1 MYYVVLL
8 SYKNEAIDAR
18 TFIFEERFTSEMLHL
33 IYNKVLSD
41 FTEKCEKKKKKRKKV
56 KVIKHGT

>member
-1 MYYVVLL
+1 MVLL

-18 TFIFEERFTSEMLHL
+18 TFIFEERFTREMLHL
-33 IYNKVLSD
+33 IYNEILSD
-41 FTEKCEKKKKKRKKV
+41 FTEKCEKKRKKV